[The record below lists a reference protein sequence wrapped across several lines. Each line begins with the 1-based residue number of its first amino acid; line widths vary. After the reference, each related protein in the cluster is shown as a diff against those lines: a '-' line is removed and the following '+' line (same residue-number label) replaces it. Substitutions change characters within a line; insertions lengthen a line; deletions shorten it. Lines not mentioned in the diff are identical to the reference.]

1 MEHRE
6 TEEMHEVVDQMLRSA
21 LIAVGSVQQRLARR
35 RQVAADQARMVAAAS
50 RTETDAYAAAQDTM
64 LRQSL
69 RPATDPR
76 WFDTSTPAE
85 RVATR
90 DMADRFAEVSP
101 YAKTVL
107 DHIDSEAARRGQTLT
122 PPETGGVEPTP
133 TADAPDLTK
142 PSPATQTQTP
152 TPASGT
158 DPGSSRRRP
167 IAVDTAATE
176 QEVADRLAASRSFP
190 RPLWDKM
197 RRESGMKLRPGSPT
211 TVPRSRDKDLG
222 L

>member
-6 TEEMHEVVDQMLRSA
+6 TEEMHEAVDQMLRSA

-35 RQVAADQARMVAAAS
+35 QQVAADQARMVAAAS

-107 DHIDSEAARRGQTLT
+107 DHIDTEAARRGQTLT
-122 PPETGGVEPTP
+122 PPETEGLEA
-133 TADAPDLTK
+133 TADVPDLTK
-142 PSPATQTQTP
+142 PGPATQTP
-152 TPASGT
+152 PAPAP
-158 DPGSSRRRP
+158 DSSRRRP
-167 IAVDTAATE
+167 ITVDTAATE

-190 RPLWDKM
+190 HPLWD
-197 RRESGMKLRPGSPT
+197 RLRGDSGMKLRPGSPT
-211 TVPRSRDKDLG
+211 TLPRSRDKDLG